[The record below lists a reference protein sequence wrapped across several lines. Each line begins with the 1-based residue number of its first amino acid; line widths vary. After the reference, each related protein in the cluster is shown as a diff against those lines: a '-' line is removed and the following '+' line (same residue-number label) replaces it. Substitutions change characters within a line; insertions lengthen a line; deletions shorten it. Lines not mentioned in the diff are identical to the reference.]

1 VTIVD
6 WNPAGVET
14 TTLPLAGEGTLAPP
28 YPNPVMERAQFGF
41 ALTRPADVSVEII
54 AATGRRVAIL
64 GAGELGPGSHEM
76 TWNADGVAPGVY
88 LAVLKLDGAPVD
100 SRKVQVVG
108 R

>member
-1 VTIVD
+1 
-6 WNPAGVET
+6 
-14 TTLPLAGEGTLAPP
+14 
-28 YPNPVMERAQFGF
+28 
-41 ALTRPADVSVEII
+41 
-54 AATGRRVAIL
+54 
-64 GAGELGPGSHEM
+64 M